1 MCTVSILLFVF
12 DKGIM
17 LRTKIL
23 HCTAVPNN
31 RHPWNVFSVGWNL
44 SLHGCQSTVSIVFCH
59 YQLLEKVLSLF
70 HMKSKDLHFVVRYLK
85 LLILFDSMTNDK
97 KFYKLTNP
105 HSINIHFMIKRS
117 HFKRQLFIFS
127 ADTYFSFLL
136 VIPRD

>member
-1 MCTVSILLFVF
+1 MQQFPITRTLETFFCWLKLESSWMSINCFHCFLPLSARESSLTVS
-12 DKGIM
+12 
-17 LRTKIL
+17 
-23 HCTAVPNN
+23 
-31 RHPWNVFSVGWNL
+31 
-44 SLHGCQSTVSIVFCH
+44 
-59 YQLLEKVLSLF
+59 LEEQRLA
-70 HMKSKDLHFVVRYLK
+70 FVVRYLK

-136 VIPRD
+136 VIPWQISHVLCFCTIKN